1 MSSSNEGRHDM
12 HARHRT
18 RDRERGTDTRDND
31 CTVTTHHSTRVWLNG
46 VATQVFF
53 GPFPT
58 APLIPSAKEWC
69 SVPLYETGSTCHLRE
84 PRTWKEIPKGIITRV
99 GVKNLHRA
107 DDHGDQRTHRE
118 DGARDDVIAVVSAET
133 PTWKHTSMDWN
144 PQPKD
149 ALTST

>member
-1 MSSSNEGRHDM
+1 MCSSNEGRQE
-12 HARHRT
+12 HRT
-18 RDRERGTDTRDND
+18 HDRERGHKAHRLHGDNTLLKKSLAQR
-31 CTVTTHHSTRVWLNG
+31 CCNPSVLRSFSNSAAHHSTE
-46 VATQVFF
+46 
-53 GPFPT
+53 
-58 APLIPSAKEWC
+58 EWC
-69 SVPLYETGSTCHLRE
+69 SVPLYETGSTCRLRE
-84 PRTWKEIPKGIITRV
+84 PRTWKEIPKGIITCV

-118 DGARDDVIAVVSAET
+118 DGARDDVIAVVSVET